1 MEDKKNKFIKKLY
14 YDPEQGFQ
22 NADKLFAKIKNDN
35 ELNITKADITRF
47 IKSQVIDQVY
57 KKVNGPKKYNS
68 YRAWY
73 PSHIFQIDIVNYQ
86 RHEYKGDAYI
96 LTLIDVYSRYACAR
110 AMPNRKMETI
120 IKNYNS
126 IMEEMGPPYILQ
138 ADNEFNKKEF
148 LDVLKKDD
156 VKSNFFQANEV
167 NHNAVV
173 ERFNY
178 TLTNFLK
185 KIRTLTKNKNW
196 VSYLQKAI
204 HNYNNSIHSTT
215 KNTPYDV
222 YNDPDIGNEQKYV
235 TVENPFKI
243 NDAVK
248 IILKKRK
255 IFDKGDTIKNSV
267 TTYKVIKVQGN
278 KIYINGMTRFYKPYE
293 LTKINDIDNIV
304 NDDLNVISTQTN
316 KNKQDRYFKRE
327 GIDKSLIITSKRN
340 R

>member
-1 MEDKKNKFIKKLY
+1 MEEKKNQLIKKIY

-126 IMEEMGPPYILQ
+126 IMEEIGPPYILQ

-167 NHNAVV
+167 NHNAVI

-196 VSYLQKAI
+196 VSYLQKAM

-235 TVENPFKI
+235 TVENSFKI

-248 IILKKRK
+248 IILKK
-255 IFDKGDTIKNSV
+255 KN
-267 TTYKVIKVQGN
+267 I
-278 KIYINGMTRFYKPYE
+278 
-293 LTKINDIDNIV
+293 
-304 NDDLNVISTQTN
+304 
-316 KNKQDRYFKRE
+316 
-327 GIDKSLIITSKRN
+327 
-340 R
+340 